1 MSYILDALT
10 RSQKQRKRS
19 TVPTLT
25 TEYLAAQP
33 KHSAFTSWQAITIGL
48 ASTAVLMALY
58 TMSNRSFTPDALVR
72 EPTVA
77 AAVLPVSLP
86 GSPPPAAVTKRATHL
101 SSAEPDTAGVALM
114 HSRSQNKGVEH
125 DPPQIPVSRTR
136 QAASQGKPTPA
147 RSATNATSE
156 ISSVAARSPGTRPE
170 RRLSPESRRL
180 VDEILALR
188 RETEHDAARAQ
199 APSDALE
206 DMQIPATPT
215 RGEDVARL
223 PEHAANPA
231 PVGAPTGPAS
241 ELPALGRLA
250 LETQAALPPLEVNVH
265 AYAQASEERMVMINM
280 KSYGEGD
287 RLREGPLID
296 AITPTGVVLI
306 FENQRFQL
314 PAR

>member
-19 TVPTLT
+19 TVPSLT
-25 TEYLAAQP
+25 TEYPSAQS
-33 KHSAFTSWQAITIGL
+33 KHSAFKSWQAITIGL

-58 TMSNRSFTPDALVR
+58 TMSNRPFTPDALVR
-72 EPTVA
+72 EPAAA
-77 AAVLPVSLP
+77 AAVPSV
-86 GSPPPAAVTKRATHL
+86 L
-101 SSAEPDTAGVALM
+101 SSAEPNTAGVALM
-114 HSRSQNKGVEH
+114 HSRPQSNGVEH
-125 DPPQIPVSRTR
+125 DPPRIPASRTR
-136 QAASQGKPTPA
+136 QAAGQGKPTPA
-147 RSATNATSE
+147 RSATNATPE
-156 ISSVAARSPGTRPE
+156 ISSVAAHSPGTRPE

-188 RETEHDAARAQ
+188 RETDHDAARAQ

-215 RGEDVARL
+215 RGEDVARV
-223 PEHAANPA
+223 PEHGANPA
-231 PVGAPTGPAS
+231 PVGAATGPAS
-241 ELPALGRLA
+241 ELPALGQLA

-265 AYAQASEERMVMINM
+265 AYAQASEERMVIINM

-287 RLREGPLID
+287 RLREGPRID